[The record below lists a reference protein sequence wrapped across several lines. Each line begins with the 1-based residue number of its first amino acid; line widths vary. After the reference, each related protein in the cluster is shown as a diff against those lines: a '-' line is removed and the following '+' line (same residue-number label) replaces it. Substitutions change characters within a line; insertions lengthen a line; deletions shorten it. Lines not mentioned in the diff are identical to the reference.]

1 MPAPRNFRYYLF
13 DDQDPQKRPVRRKRP
28 IRRPPDPK
36 WIDIE
41 LIHTWIREC
50 DTKHGD
56 HCQRSRL
63 PGESHLGLPRWLI
76 NVKTKCLV
84 PFDPACRYVALSYVW
99 GTTDSNEPQLLLDN
113 LLAFQEVG
121 SLETIWEQ
129 LPRTIRHSIDFVRQ
143 IGEEYLWVDR
153 LCIVQDDD
161 ASKQE
166 QIRHMA
172 FIYGSA
178 YFTLIAAAA
187 WRAAE
192 GLKGIKDV
200 TPPMISDRWSAE
212 GHYGLVARS
221 AWNRRGWTLQELVFS
236 QRSLFF
242 HDNEVTWECHCAV
255 WHERTPLE
263 DLSIKNCLGTYA
275 PHTRGFH
282 YSHWPNLE
290 DFYQLAASYSRREL
304 TFPTDILPAFA
315 GITTAL
321 TRSFPGGF
329 LFGHPEVAF
338 DVALLWRTT
347 GGASFRHQ
355 LGAASVPSWS
365 WMFCLYLET
374 SADFSPWASA
384 FSYLDRS
391 HFNEDRQ
398 QRYGSASWTRKSPP
412 EGLLNGLVTKS
423 FCTWYVKETIGNRR
437 ISNDLDGFKGCSL
450 DPALELPQGWQKDGN
465 LFHHPCDPERRF
477 KYPIPLVADG
487 EDGELMK
494 ETPFFIMCKTER
506 AWFWNIPVPYRLA
519 VDKLEEEAV
528 INLYDSEE
536 TWVGCLRVHTRIVLW
551 RLLCKREKC
560 ELAAISTGSIDS
572 TAGGWTRLDE
582 YPELKNQ
589 NRELFEFYNVL
600 FVEWKDGVAH
610 RQGVGRVDKSAW
622 GRQSREEL
630 ELVLG

>member
-1 MPAPRNFRYYLF
+1 MPAPRSFRKYLL
-13 DDQDPQKRPVRRKRP
+13 DHQDPQERLIRRQP
-28 IRRPPDPK
+28 DPRPPDPK

-50 DTKHGD
+50 DVNHGD
-56 HCQRSRL
+56 HCQRSCL
-63 PGESHLGLPRWLI
+63 PGESYLGLPRWLI
-76 NVKTKCLV
+76 HVGAKRLV

-99 GTTDSNEPQLLLDN
+99 GSTDCNEPQLLLDN
-113 LLAFQEVG
+113 LLAFQDVG
-121 SLETIWEQ
+121 SLEAMWEQ

-153 LCIVQDDD
+153 LCIVQNDDV
-161 ASKQE
+161 SKQE
-166 QIRHMA
+166 QISHMA

-178 YFTLIAAAA
+178 YFTLVAAAA
-187 WRAAE
+187 YRASE
-192 GLKGIKDV
+192 GLKGIKGAM
-200 TPPMISDRWSAE
+200 PPMVSDSWSAG
-212 GHYGLVARS
+212 GHYGLVAGS

-242 HDNEVTWECHCAV
+242 HDNAVTWECHCAV
-255 WHERTPLE
+255 WHEHTPLE
-263 DLSIKNCLGTYA
+263 DLSMKNCLGTYA
-275 PHTRGFH
+275 SDTRGFH
-282 YSHWPNLE
+282 YSPWPNLE
-290 DFYQLAASYSRREL
+290 DFYQLAASYSRRQL
-304 TFPTDILPAFA
+304 TFPTDILPAFT

-329 LFGHPEVAF
+329 LFGLPEVAF

-355 LGAASVPSWS
+355 VGAASVPSWS
-365 WMFCLYLET
+365 WMVCLYLET
-374 SADFSPWASA
+374 SADFSSWASA

-391 HFNEDRQ
+391 DFQEDLH
-398 QRYGSASWTRKSPP
+398 QRY
-412 EGLLNGLVTKS
+412 EGLLDGLVTKS
-423 FCTWYVKETIGNRR
+423 FCIWYAKETTENRR

-450 DPALELPQGWQKDGN
+450 DPALELPLGWQKKGN

-477 KYPIPLVADG
+477 NYPIPLVTDG
-487 EDGELMK
+487 EEGGLMQ
-494 ETPFFIMCKTER
+494 ETPFLITCKTER
-506 AWFWNIPVPYRLA
+506 AWFLNIPVSYRLA
-519 VDKLEEEAV
+519 IDKLEGEGI
-528 INLYDSEE
+528 INPYDSKE
-536 TWVGCLRVHTRIVLW
+536 TRVGCLRVHTRIVPW

-560 ELAAISTGSIDS
+560 ELVAISIGSINS

-589 NRELFEFYNVL
+589 NRESFEFYNVL

-610 RQGVGRVDKSAW
+610 RQGIGRVDKSAW
-622 GRQSREEL
+622 ELQSREEF